1 MPTTVATPRNVPFTQ
16 GKTNLMKRTAV
27 IVILIAVLASCS
39 KPPVPKEYGYFRIDL
54 PEHAYTPYNGN
65 EEGVPAL
72 PYSFLLSDYAV
83 VQQHEGGPYWID
95 ILYPQWNANV
105 HCSYRAIQGNLKELS
120 DDAMEFVYKHTIKAS
135 AIPERAYENPE
146 TGVYGLTFD
155 FAGNTAT
162 TMQFVLTD
170 SVKHFFRG
178 AVYFSN
184 VPNED
189 SIAPVATFVR
199 QDMLTLIESFRWKR

>member
-1 MPTTVATPRNVPFTQ
+1 
-16 GKTNLMKRTAV
+16 MKRWCI
-27 IVILIAVLASCS
+27 IVSVLVLSASCT
-39 KPPVPKEYGYFRIDL
+39 KPPIPKEYGYFRIDL
-54 PEHAYTPYNGN
+54 PEHSYTYYQGN
-65 EEGVPAL
+65 QDGVPAL
-72 PYSFLLSDYAV
+72 PYNFLLSDYAQV
-83 VQQHEGGPYWID
+83 RTHDGGRYWID
-95 ILYPQWNANV
+95 ILYPQWNVNV

-135 AIPERAYENPE
+135 AIPERAYSNPE
-146 TGVYGLTFD
+146 ADVYGLTFD

-170 SVKHFFRG
+170 SVQHFFRG

-189 SIAPVATFVR
+189 SIAPVAAFIR
-199 QDMLTLIESFRWKR
+199 EDMVNLIESFRWKR

>member
-1 MPTTVATPRNVPFTQ
+1 
-16 GKTNLMKRTAV
+16 MKRTV
-27 IVILIAVLASCS
+27 FILILFGLLESCS
-39 KPPVPKEYGYFRIDL
+39 KPSVPKEYGYFRIDM
-54 PEHAYTPYNGN
+54 PEHAYTRYSGGRDDIPS
-65 EEGVPAL
+65 L
-72 PYSFLLSDYAV
+72 PYSFLLSDFAV
-83 VQQHEGGPYWID
+83 VRPHEGGKYWID
-95 ILYPQWNANV
+95 IFYPQWKAKV
-105 HCSYRAIQGNLKELS
+105 HCSYRPVEGNLKELS

-146 TGVYGLTFD
+146 ERVYGLTFD

-189 SIAPVATFVR
+189 SIAPVASFVR
-199 QDMLTLIESFRWKR
+199 EDMLTLIESFRWK

>member
-1 MPTTVATPRNVPFTQ
+1 
-16 GKTNLMKRTAV
+16 MKKGG
-27 IVILIAVLASCS
+27 IILTIITLFVSCT
-39 KPPVPKEYGYFRIDL
+39 KPSVPKEYGYFRIDL
-54 PEHAYTPYNGN
+54 PEHTYTYYDGN
-65 EEGVPAL
+65 QDGVPAL
-72 PYSFLLSDYAV
+72 PYSFLLSSSAEV
-83 VQQHEGGPYWID
+83 HPHEGGAYWID
-95 ILYPQWNANV
+95 ILYPQWNAKV
-105 HCSYRAIQGNLKELS
+105 HCSYRPIQGNLKELS

-135 AIPERAYENPE
+135 AIPERAYSNPE
-146 TGVYGLTFD
+146 AGVYGLTFD

-189 SIAPVATFVR
+189 SIAPVAAFVR
-199 QDMLTLIESFRWKR
+199 EDMLNLIESFRWTK

>member
-1 MPTTVATPRNVPFTQ
+1 
-16 GKTNLMKRTAV
+16 MKRTAV
-27 IVILIAVLASCS
+27 IAVFLAALASCS

-54 PEHAYTPYNGN
+54 PEHAYTPYCGGMD
-65 EEGVPAL
+65 GVPSL
-72 PYSFLLSDYAV
+72 PYKFLLSCQAEV
-83 VQQHEGGPYWID
+83 RSHEGGKYWID
-95 ILYPQWNANV
+95 ILYPQWKAKV
-105 HCSYRAIQGNLKELS
+105 HCSYRPIKGNLKELS

-146 TGVYGLTFD
+146 AGVYGLTFD

-170 SVKHFFRG
+170 SVRHFFRG

-189 SIAPVATFVR
+189 SIAPVAAFVR
-199 QDMLTLIESFRWKR
+199 EDMLTLIESFRWK